1 MGATG
6 RDVTRPGVS
15 LVPGLV
21 SVTFR
26 RLAADEVIALVVAHG
41 LRAVEWGGDVHVPVG
56 DLAVARD
63 VGRRCADAGI
73 AVAAYGSYFR
83 GTGDFGPV
91 LETAVA
97 LGAPRV
103 RVWAGERGSAAEADR
118 SGVVDGLRRAA
129 ELATA
134 AGVEVAVEYHANT
147 LTDTLASALE
157 LFAEVPALRP
167 YWQPPVGSSLQDAL
181 VAVPALAPVTAHVF
195 SWDDTGRRLPL
206 AARGELWRPVLAEL
220 AALPGT
226 RHVLLEFVRD
236 DDPLA
241 FAEDAA
247 VLRGWLGGPGWG
259 DDT

>member
-1 MGATG
+1 
-6 RDVTRPGVS
+6 VS

-26 RLAADEVIALVVAHG
+26 QLVPVEIIDLVVAHG

-56 DLAVARD
+56 DLAVARE

-73 AVAAYGSYFR
+73 AVEAYGSYYR

-91 LETAVA
+91 LETAIA

-103 RVWAGERGSAAEADR
+103 RVWAGKLGSGEETDRAA
-118 SGVVDGLRRAA
+118 VVAELRRAA
-129 ELATA
+129 ELAA
-134 AGVEVAVEYHANT
+134 DVGVEVAVEYHANT
-147 LTDTLASALE
+147 LTDTLPSALE
-157 LFAEVPALRP
+157 LFREVPALKP

-195 SWDDTGRRLPL
+195 SWDDAGRRLAL
-206 AARGELWRPVLAEL
+206 ADRAELWRPVLAEL

-226 RHVLLEFVRD
+226 RYALLEFVRD
-236 DDPLA
+236 DDPRA

-247 VLRGWLGGPGWG
+247 VLRRWLGTPG
-259 DDT
+259 